1 MRKSLLLAIA
11 LYSAVHTNVF
21 SAEPDYPKFSPSIS
35 YKKAQKKAV
44 EILKNMTMDEKLRMI
59 SGGDGFVMHGIER
72 LGIPSVRMSDAT
84 AGIQLHKMRPDRIS
98 KSVAFPAPVALAA
111 TWNKE
116 LTFEMAESIGEECN
130 AAGISVLLGPG
141 FNIYR
146 VSQSGRNFEYFG
158 EDPYL
163 VSRMVENYVV
173 GLQSQGVMATLKHF
187 ICNNNEHNRRI
198 MNAQVDERTIH
209 EIYLPAFKAG
219 VDAGALAVMTSYNK
233 LNGEY
238 TAESS
243 YVINELLRKE
253 LGFQGLVMSDWW
265 SVYNPELGAT
275 SGLDIEM
282 PGDDNKKPFTYLKRD
297 VPDCIEEGKVTVEN
311 VNSMVKRILTAQIMM
326 GFDKRDINKLSTEVD
341 YARHEKVAYDIASE
355 SVTLLKNENSV
366 LPLGDM
372 CGKKI
377 LLSGCNATEYVSG
390 RGAAEVKGYD
400 FVSLYEAMTELYG
413 NSVKYRRIPTN
424 EDIQSVDVVI
434 FNTGIFE
441 TEGGDRPF
449 ELSEEEIQQIQRIS
463 KLNKNVVVV
472 LNLGGG
478 VKTEPWINNVP
489 GLLMAYYPGQNG
501 NRAVAK
507 ILKGE
512 INPSG
517 KLPFTIEK
525 NFSDSPAYGYMPIG
539 ETFYPQWSREQ
550 CFDQTP
556 YTVDY
561 KEGVFVGYRWYDKKD
576 IKPAFAF
583 GHGLSYTDF
592 EYSDLTVKNESS
604 GKNVK
609 FIVKVKVKNMG
620 KVPGSETVQM
630 YIHDEASALERPE
643 KELKGFKKV
652 FLQPGEKKEISLLID
667 KSDLSYY
674 NPEKKGWICEKGD
687 FEVMIGS
694 SSDRIILTQ
703 RISY

>member
-11 LYSAVHTNVF
+11 LYSAAQINVF
-21 SAEPDYPKFSPSIS
+21 SAEPDYPKFSPIMT
-35 YKKAQKKAV
+35 YKKAQKKAA

-59 SGGDGFVMHGIER
+59 SGGDGFIMHGVER

-98 KSVAFPAPVALAA
+98 KTVAFPAPVALAA
-111 TWNKE
+111 TWNKS
-116 LTFEMAESIGEECN
+116 LAYEMAKSIGEECN

-141 FNIYR
+141 FNLYR
-146 VSQSGRNFEYFG
+146 VAQSGRNFEYFG

-173 GLQSQGVMATLKHF
+173 GLQNQGVMATLKHF

-243 YVINELLRKE
+243 YVINGLLRKE

-326 GFDKRDINKLSTEVD
+326 GFDKRDINKLSTGLD
-341 YARHEKVAYDIASE
+341 YPRHEKVAYDIASE
-355 SVTLLKNENSV
+355 SITLLKNENSI

-372 CGKKI
+372 SGKKI

-400 FVSLYEAMTELYG
+400 FVSLYEAMNELYG

-424 EDIQSVDVVI
+424 EDIQSADVVI
-434 FNTGIFE
+434 
-441 TEGGDRPF
+441 
-449 ELSEEEIQQIQRIS
+449 LIQVFLKQ
-463 KLNKNVVVV
+463 K
-472 LNLGGG
+472 
-478 VKTEPWINNVP
+478 
-489 GLLMAYYPGQNG
+489 
-501 NRAVAK
+501 AV
-507 ILKGE
+507 I
-512 INPSG
+512 
-517 KLPFTIEK
+517 
-525 NFSDSPAYGYMPIG
+525 
-539 ETFYPQWSREQ
+539 
-550 CFDQTP
+550 
-556 YTVDY
+556 
-561 KEGVFVGYRWYDKKD
+561 
-576 IKPAFAF
+576 
-583 GHGLSYTDF
+583 GLSSF
-592 EYSDLTVKNESS
+592 PRKRFNRFS
-604 GKNVK
+604 G
-609 FIVKVKVKNMG
+609 
-620 KVPGSETVQM
+620 
-630 YIHDEASALERPE
+630 
-643 KELKGFKKV
+643 
-652 FLQPGEKKEISLLID
+652 FL
-667 KSDLSYY
+667 
-674 NPEKKGWICEKGD
+674 N
-687 FEVMIGS
+687 
-694 SSDRIILTQ
+694 
-703 RISY
+703 

>member
-11 LYSAVHTNVF
+11 LYSAVQTNVF
-21 SAEPDYPKFSPSIS
+21 SAEPDYPKFSPVMS
-35 YKKAQKKAV
+35 YKKAQKKAM
-44 EILKNMTMDEKLRMI
+44 EILKDMTMDEKLRMI
-59 SGGDGFVMHGIER
+59 SGGDGFVMHGVER

-116 LTFEMAESIGEECN
+116 LAFEMAESIGEECN

-173 GLQSQGVMATLKHF
+173 GLQNQGVMATLKHF

-265 SVYNPELGAT
+265 SVYNPVLGAT

-297 VPDCIEEGKVTVEN
+297 VPACIEEGKVTVDN
-311 VNSMVKRILTAQIMM
+311 VNAMVKRILTAQIMM

-341 YARHEKVAYDIASE
+341 YAGHEKVAYDIASE
-355 SVTLLKNENSV
+355 SVTLLKNENSI

-372 CGKKI
+372 KDKKI

-424 EDIQSVDVVI
+424 EDIQAADVVI
-434 FNTGIFE
+434 YNTGIFE

-449 ELSEEEIQQIQRIS
+449 ELPKEEVQQIQRIS
-463 KLNKNVVVV
+463 RLNKNIAVV

-525 NFSDSPAYGYMPIG
+525 NFSDSPADGYMPIG

-556 YTVDY
+556 YTVEY

-592 EYSDLTVKNESS
+592 EYSDLAVKNESS
-604 GKNVK
+604 RKDVK
-609 FIVKVKVKNMG
+609 FVVKLKVKNTG
-620 KVPGSETVQM
+620 KIPGSETVQM
-630 YIHDEASALERPE
+630 YIHDEASSLERPE

-652 FLQPGEKKEISLLID
+652 FLQPGEIKEVTLLID

-674 NPEKKGWICEKGD
+674 NPEKKGWVCEKGD

-694 SSDRIILTQ
+694 SSDRIILTE